1 MTATLLATVLL
12 FSVTMLLMAVGV
24 MLGRPALKGSCG
36 GKDGAACVCSAVDR
50 MKCKTRKLVGAEHAH
65 GA

>member
-1 MTATLLATVLL
+1 MTTLLATMTLMGGV
-12 FSVTMLLMAVGV
+12 MLIMAVGV

-50 MKCKTRKLVGAEHAH
+50 MKCKTRRITGQA
-65 GA
+65 G